1 MPKTDLVQGNFPKQT
16 WLMETS
22 LLLVLFS
29 LLRSGIVGARGSGGR
44 LGENFL
50 LKIFPEDRGMAAR
63 PYVVLYTYVVLRT
76 YS

>member
-1 MPKTDLVQGNFPKQT
+1 
-16 WLMETS
+16 MEIS
-22 LLLVLFS
+22 LRTPTYVRTYVILFS
-29 LLRSGIVGARGSGGR
+29 LLRSGIVGAQGSGGR

-50 LKIFPEDRGMAAR
+50 LMIFPEDRGMAAR